1 MSDYTKSTNFATK
14 DALSSGNP
22 LKIVKGTEI
31 DTEFNNIQ
39 TAIATKADTASP
51 TFTGTVVIPTATI
64 TTATITTANISAGTI
79 TGITDIAVADGG
91 TGASTAANARTNL
104 GLVIGTNVQAWDADL
119 DTWATKTAPSGTVVG
134 TSDTQTLTNKTLTSP
149 TIGGTLVM
157 GASVITSG
165 TAQTAPPATPQYF
178 DFTSIPSWVKRITVM
193 LSGVSTSGTSNL
205 QIQLG
210 YGGTP
215 TYVSSGYAS
224 ACSYI
229 SGSALQSTSVT
240 SGLIFSNN
248 VTAADSRSGNIVISN
263 ISSNVWTA
271 SGVVSTGQQTNHSA
285 GTSPTL
291 SGTLTAVRITT
302 VNGTDTFDTGS
313 INILYE

>member
-1 MSDYTKSTNFATK
+1 MSNYTKSTNFATK

-39 TAIATKADTASP
+39 TAIATKSDSASP

-79 TGITDIAVADGG
+79 TGITDLAIADGG

-119 DTWATKTAPSGTVVG
+119 DTWATKTPPSGVAVG
-134 TSDTQTLTNKTLTSP
+134 TTDTQTLTNKTLTSP
-149 TIGGTLVM
+149 NIGGTPVM
-157 GASVITSG
+157 NGSVISSG
-165 TAQTAPPATPQYF
+165 TAVSVSGTSV

-193 LSGVSTSGTSNL
+193 FNGVSSSGSSAFL
-205 QIQLG
+205 VRIG
-210 YGGTP
+210 SASGGIE
-215 TYVSSGYAS
+215 SSGYAGNFHNLGTNS
-224 ACSYI
+224 FS
-229 SGSALQSTSVT
+229 SGSL
-240 SGLIFSNN
+240 
-248 VTAADSRSGNIVISN
+248 GNGIS
-263 ISSNVWTA
+263 
-271 SGVVSTGQQTNHSA
+271 VVSTTNAGSA
-285 GTSPTL
+285 F
-291 SGTLTAVRITT
+291 SGVLTLTLLNASSNIWSFTSQLGDTTTSGGYMAEGAKAISSTLDRVRLTT
-302 VNGTDTFDTGS
+302 ANGTDTFDAGS